1 MSVSVERVT
10 SEVTVDAEPGQA
22 GPASASAETAVMK
35 DFLAQM
41 ARDRART
48 AAEGFDD

>member
-1 MSVSVERVT
+1 MSVHVERVT
-10 SEVTVDAEPGQA
+10 SEVTVDAEPGQPQGA
-22 GPASASAETAVMK
+22 TVSAETAVLK